1 MSYHVLV
8 VDDEKNIRRTLE
20 MVLTGE
26 GYRVTAV
33 PTAEEGLELLE
44 REEIDLAILDVKL
57 PGISGIDALKRI
69 RARRQGEP
77 QLPVLMI
84 SGHATVKEAVEAVQ
98 LGAADFFEKPI
109 ERDRVVISI
118 RNSLE
123 KWRLVREVT
132 QLRARVEPQ
141 LEMIGSSEAMKRLF
155 EEIRKVAPTK
165 GRVLITG
172 ESGTGKELIA
182 RAVHRLSPRADAP
195 FVKVN
200 CAAIPGELIESELF
214 GYERGAFTGAQGRKR
229 GQFEIADG
237 GTLFL
242 DEIGDMSPSA
252 QAKVLRALQSGE
264 ITRVGGESPL
274 SVDVRILAATNR
286 ALEEEVKTG
295 RFREDLYFRLAVVP
309 VHSPPLREHP
319 EDIPLLVE
327 TLVSRFCEEN
337 GFRAKVVEPGVV
349 EAMMRYHWPG
359 NVRELKNV
367 IERMVIRSES
377 TIRPSDLP
385 DEIRGAIPVVN
396 AESGFRPGVPLRL
409 FRELA
414 EKAFLLDAL
423 AYYDW
428 NISRASQALGIERTN
443 LHKKIRGYGIT
454 REGKG
459 G

>member
-1 MSYHVLV
+1 MSYHVLI

-33 PTAEEGLELLE
+33 ATAEEGLELLE

-69 RARRQGEP
+69 RERRQGEP

-84 SGHATVKEAVEAVQ
+84 SAHATVKRAVEAVQ

-182 RAVHRLSPRADAP
+182 RAVHRLSSRADAP

-229 GQFEIADG
+229 GQFELADG

-242 DEIGDMSPSA
+242 DEVGE
-252 QAKVLRALQSGE
+252 LELALQPKLLKFLESH
-264 ITRVGGESPL
+264 TFRRVGGLRDL
-274 SVDVRILAATNR
+274 SADVRVIAATNVDL
-286 ALEEEVKTG
+286 AAQVKCG
-295 RFREDLYFRLAVVP
+295 RFREDLYYRLKVMP
-309 VHSPPLREHP
+309 VRLLPLCERRA
-319 EDIPLLVE
+319 DIEPLVRHFVAE
-327 TLVSRFCEEN
+327 GNRARRRHV
-337 GFRAKVVEPGVV
+337 AKVSDESMQKLC
-349 EAMMRYHWPG
+349 AYDWPG
-359 NVRELKNV
+359 NIRELRNV
-367 IERMVIRSES
+367 IERAMILVRGD
-377 TIRPSDLP
+377 TITPWGMTAEILGVRGCDIGPLPSLAAM
-385 DEIRGAIPVVN
+385 ER
-396 AESGFRPGVPLRL
+396 RL
-409 FRELA
+409 VAQTLA
-414 EKAFLLDAL
+414 ACQGNRTRTAKSLG
-423 AYYDW
+423 
-428 NISRASQALGIERTN
+428 ISRSTLLEKLRRFQL
-443 LHKKIRGYGIT
+443 
-454 REGKG
+454 
-459 G
+459 